1 MPFDLCLP
9 HVILVNGSCEPLPL
23 IEILNEER
31 KCMTPYSKSAGAM
44 CSTATCSTPSLSDAL
59 WE

>member
-1 MPFDLCLP
+1 MPFDL
-9 HVILVNGSCEPLPL
+9 ILVNDSCEPLPL